1 MVFFLSVGM
10 VLFWVWF
17 FLRLVVVV
25 VVVVVQKWPICYLI
39 SINLSL
45 VTPKLTPNTD
55 YFKLSSTEG
64 LHDIDFENCDIDP
77 QYFRDDSKLDKVWK
91 SDYELIGECGEAVE
105 VSDLY
110 GIIGY
115 FKPLIFV
122 KSR

>member
-1 MVFFLSVGM
+1 MEKEYRIVIRTSE
-10 VLFWVWF
+10 
-17 FLRLVVVV
+17 RKY
-25 VVVVVQKWPICYLI
+25 KWL
-39 SINLSL
+39 
-45 VTPKLTPNTD
+45 PKA
-55 YFKLSSTEG
+55 
-64 LHDIDFENCDIDP
+64 FENCDIDP